1 MVAGPVGSRDRVDF
15 TIQGDAANLA
25 SRLENMNKETGT
37 EILISATTRTL
48 CHELADA
55 GVDFRALG
63 TFDIRGRQQTID
75 LFTIDI

>member
-1 MVAGPVGSRDRVDF
+1 
-15 TIQGDAANLA
+15 
-25 SRLENMNKETGT
+25 MNKETGT
-37 EILISATTRTL
+37 EILISETTRAL
-48 CHELADA
+48 CHELEDA